1 MSPIVAADA
10 AGVARAVALLRQGEV
25 VAFPTESSYGLA
37 VDALDAQALARLF
50 AIKGRPAGQPPPV
63 LITGEAMLT
72 RLVAQVPEVAR
83 ELAARHWPGGLTLA
97 LPAHPD
103 LPAFLVAEGHV
114 GVRESPH
121 PVVRALVEAFGGPL
135 TATSANLSG
144 EPPAL
149 CASEAA
155 LEGVALVLDAPVGGA
170 PASTVARVRIDGTIE
185 VLRQGAVV
193 L

>member
-37 VDALDAQALARLF
+37 VDALDARALERLF
-50 AIKGRPAGQPPPV
+50 AVKGRPTGQPPPV
-63 LITGEAMLT
+63 VILGEAMLD
-72 RLVAQVPEVAR
+72 RLVAQIPEVAR
-83 ELAARHWPGGLTLA
+83 QLAARHWPGGLTLA
-97 LPAHPD
+97 LPARAD
-103 LPAFLVAEGHV
+103 LPAFLVADGHV

-149 CASEAA
+149 RASDAS
-155 LEGVALVLDAPVGGA
+155 LEGVALVLEAPVGGA
-170 PASTVARVRIDGTIE
+170 PASTVARIRLDGTIE

>member
-10 AGVARAVALLRQGEV
+10 AGVARAAALLRQGEV

-37 VDALDAQALARLF
+37 ADALDAQALDRLF
-50 AIKGRPAGQPPPV
+50 AIKGRPTGQPPPV
-63 LITGEAMLT
+63 VIMGEAMLGQM
-72 RLVAQVPEVAR
+72 VAEIPEVAR
-83 ELAARHWPGGLTLA
+83 ALAARHWPGGLTLA
-97 LPAHPD
+97 LPARAD
-103 LPAFLVAEGHV
+103 LPALLVSDGHV

-135 TATSANLSG
+135 TATSANRSG

-149 CASEAA
+149 QASEAL
-155 LEGVALVLDAPVGGA
+155 LEGVALVLDAPAGGA
-170 PASTVARVRIDGTIE
+170 PPSTVARVRLDGTIE